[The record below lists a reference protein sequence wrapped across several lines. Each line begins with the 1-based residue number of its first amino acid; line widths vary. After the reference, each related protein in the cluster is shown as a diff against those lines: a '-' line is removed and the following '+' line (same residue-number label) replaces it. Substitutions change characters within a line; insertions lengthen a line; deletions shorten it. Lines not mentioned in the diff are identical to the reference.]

1 MLVGVNS
8 DERIVIKKDNHI
20 EIAYLDDAGIPHI
33 TLNFFKLNSKEV
45 QAFWELVNKFRGD
58 MNDNLWRK
66 TGAEVVQRINSWT
79 AF

>member
-45 QAFWELVNKFRGD
+45 QAFW
-58 MNDNLWRK
+58 
-66 TGAEVVQRINSWT
+66 
-79 AF
+79 

>member
-58 MNDNLWRK
+58 INDNLGRK
-66 TGAEVVQRINSWT
+66 TGADAVQRIKS
-79 AF
+79 

>member
-1 MLVGVNS
+1 MLVSVNS

-58 MNDNLWRK
+58 INDNLWRK
-66 TGAEVVQRINSWT
+66 TGAEVV
-79 AF
+79 